1 MQQAKKW
8 IHFYLQN
15 ILLLPVVH
23 EYVRFP
29 EPGGRHPDV
38 LHVVVLGRVPPHVG
52 VSPLLGDDD
61 HTLAHLCLL
70 LF

>member
-1 MQQAKKW
+1 MNDSLYSIIATKW
-8 IHFYLQN
+8 IYFYLQN
-15 ILLLPVVH
+15 ILLLPVIH

-52 VSPLLGDDD
+52 VSPLLG
-61 HTLAHLCLL
+61 
-70 LF
+70 